1 MHMTPPDIIILI
13 IISFFT
19 FNGFK
24 NGFIKEAL
32 RIVGMTSGFLVAH
45 NFYNK
50 LIPYLEVYIINTS
63 LLSIVS
69 YLTIF
74 LITLISV
81 NILGIFL
88 QKFFELI
95 LLGWLNRLLGTLLG
109 LIKGVVIVSILIF
122 ILEIAPLEIRQKL
135 QRDSELYKICNKV
148 KNDVI
153 KLSSV
158 TNEIQLFQNDLNQN
172 LNEESIN
179 KILDFN

>member
-1 MHMTPPDIIILI
+1 MKLGICIPYRD
-13 IISFFT
+13 
-19 FNGFK
+19 NGD
-24 NGFIKEAL
+24 GVRKEHL
-32 RIVGMTSGFLVAH
+32 D
-45 NFYNK
+45 K
-50 LIPYLEVYIINTS
+50 LIPHLEVYIINTN

-81 NILGIFL
+81 NILGVFL

-122 ILEIAPLEIRQKL
+122 ILEIAPLQIRQKL
-135 QRDSELYKICNKV
+135 ERDSELYKICNKV

-179 KILDFN
+179 KILDFD

>member
-1 MHMTPPDIIILI
+1 MI
-13 IISFFT
+13 
-19 FNGFK
+19 
-24 NGFIKEAL
+24 
-32 RIVGMTSGFLVAH
+32 SGFLVAH
-45 NFYNK
+45 NFYNR
-50 LIPYLEVYIINTS
+50 LIPHLEVYIINPS

-122 ILEIAPLEIRQKL
+122 ILEIAPLQIRQKL

-153 KLSSV
+153 KLSNV

-172 LNEESIN
+172 LNEESID
-179 KILDFN
+179 KILDFD